1 MNSKPNNI
9 IIPNSDNERQ
19 NQKKIISLN
28 IVDLFNIPESQIN
41 KNNKKLT
48 KEENKDININESV
61 NNYNISTF
69 KKEDWN
75 QPTKIYTKEE
85 IVNKMNLIFLNYAI
99 YYTKKNIYLI
109 SIENLIKIVR
119 KSGVLPNLIKLY
131 ELDIIIKL
139 ICPKTKFLTFEDLM
153 SIFMKIAYKIYPK
166 EIKSNKDLL
175 LNHFFNNIFSSY
187 SDILSEEP
195 MPLNDIL
202 KYPYSSIL
210 SLLNIIPEDSQ
221 ILVINSLLYTLNEIY
236 EKYFVY
242 NTKLNPSFNNKN
254 LSNLYDFCKDFE
266 IIPFIFNETQLV
278 NYFNLVIDKKDLF
291 KLIDDSSDKQE
302 IKDKKNGLFS
312 FNNFILFFIHL
323 SEYNHAKIYKN
334 YITHEKGETKLS
346 KLIMILTKL
355 ECSKGMRQ
363 MVKKSLPNLSLMPNK
378 ELLLKYNFIFKKED
392 KGTFDNLIDIKKNF
406 EENLI
411 NNGNN
416 DEIQNYDENMDD
428 NKEYNNQVNI

>member
-75 QPTKIYTKEE
+75 KPTKIYTKEE

-416 DEIQNYDENMDD
+416 NEIQNYDENMDD

>member
-75 QPTKIYTKEE
+75 KPTKIYTKEE

-416 DEIQNYDENMDD
+416 NEIQNDDDNMDD

>member
-48 KEENKDININESV
+48 KEENKDININENV

-75 QPTKIYTKEE
+75 KPTKIYTKEE

-416 DEIQNYDENMDD
+416 NEIQNYDENMDD
-428 NKEYNNQVNI
+428 NKEYNNQFNI

>member
-75 QPTKIYTKEE
+75 KPTKIYTKEE
-85 IVNKMNLIFLNYAI
+85 IINKMNLIFLNYAI

-416 DEIQNYDENMDD
+416 NEIQNDDDNMDD

>member
-75 QPTKIYTKEE
+75 KPTKIYTKEE
-85 IVNKMNLIFLNYAI
+85 IANKMNLIFLNYAI

-195 MPLNDIL
+195 MPFNDIL

-242 NTKLNPSFNNKN
+242 NNKLNPSFNNKN

-392 KGTFDNLIDIKKNF
+392 KGTFDKLIDIKKNF

-416 DEIQNYDENMDD
+416 NEIQNYDENMDD

>member
-1 MNSKPNNI
+1 M
-9 IIPNSDNERQ
+9 
-19 NQKKIISLN
+19 
-28 IVDLFNIPESQIN
+28 
-41 KNNKKLT
+41 
-48 KEENKDININESV
+48 
-61 NNYNISTF
+61 
-69 KKEDWN
+69 
-75 QPTKIYTKEE
+75 
-85 IVNKMNLIFLNYAI
+85 
-99 YYTKKNIYLI
+99 
-109 SIENLIKIVR
+109 
-119 KSGVLPNLIKLY
+119 PNLIKLY

-416 DEIQNYDENMDD
+416 NEIQNDDDNMDD

>member
-75 QPTKIYTKEE
+75 KPTKIYTKEE

-302 IKDKKNGLFS
+302 IKEKKNGLFS

-416 DEIQNYDENMDD
+416 NEIQNYDENMDD

>member
-48 KEENKDININESV
+48 KEENKDININENV

-75 QPTKIYTKEE
+75 KPTKIYTKEE

-416 DEIQNYDENMDD
+416 NEIQNDDDNMDD

>member
-75 QPTKIYTKEE
+75 KPTKIYTKEE

-416 DEIQNYDENMDD
+416 NEIQNYDENMDD
-428 NKEYNNQVNI
+428 NKEYNNQFNI

>member
-48 KEENKDININESV
+48 KEENKDININENV

-75 QPTKIYTKEE
+75 KPTKIYTKEE

-416 DEIQNYDENMDD
+416 NEIQNYDENMDD

>member
-48 KEENKDININESV
+48 KEEDKDININESV

-75 QPTKIYTKEE
+75 KPTKIYTKEE

-416 DEIQNYDENMDD
+416 NEIQNYDENMDD
-428 NKEYNNQVNI
+428 NKEYNNQFNI